1 MTVPR
6 QSPAHAAPGLRLML
20 CVLAATWASPAAA
33 RPDVWA
39 MVPANN
45 DGAGFAALFAHP
57 DQWSQ
62 VRSRIETLG
71 YADHWLATQFSD
83 AQLRAW
89 FPMIRAW
96 HLKLGLE
103 VGAIKVWGKT
113 ADRSFMLGRKNWDR
127 FIADGAVISAF
138 AMDEP
143 LRVTLRVLHESPDYA
158 VEETAKFVAM
168 VRRTYPGIQIGDIEG
183 YPGASD
189 DELLPFIDALQ
200 ARLRSMGVRGLDFF
214 RLDLDWMWFRTR
226 TARGAVGW
234 RGVRHMEEECHRRGI
249 PFSLIYWAADYPSL
263 ERQGMATDQS
273 WEEGVMY
280 EGREYADVGG
290 VPDQFVIQSWV
301 NAPAHTLPEDQA
313 GTFMRS
319 VLDFTGAFVEGRK

>member
-1 MTVPR
+1 MAARR
-6 QSPAHAAPGLRLML
+6 QSTAHAARCLGMVLLGLG
-20 CVLAATWASPAAA
+20 AAWAQPAAA
-33 RPDVWA
+33 RPAVWA

-57 DQWSQ
+57 DLWAQA
-62 VRSRIETLG
+62 RSRIDTLG
-71 YADHWLATQFSD
+71 YADHWLATQFTD
-83 AQLRAW
+83 AELRAW
-89 FPMIRAW
+89 FAMIRAW
-96 HLKLGLE
+96 HIKLGLE
-103 VGAIKVWGKT
+103 IGAIKVWGKT

-143 LRVTLRVLHESPDYA
+143 LRVTLRVLHQNQDYA

-168 VRRTYPGIQIGDIEG
+168 VRHTYPGIQIGDIEG
-183 YPGASD
+183 FPGASEN
-189 DELLPFIDALQ
+189 ELLPFIDALQ
-200 ARLRSMGVRGLDFF
+200 ARLRGMGVRGLDFL
-214 RLDLDWMWFRTR
+214 RLDVDWMWFRTR

-234 RGVRHMEEECHRRGI
+234 AGVRHMEEECHRRGL

-263 ERQGMATDQS
+263 ERQGMATDET
-273 WEEGVMY
+273 WEQGIMY
-280 EGREYADVGG
+280 EGRAYKDVGG

-301 NAPAHTLPEDQA
+301 NAPAETLPEDQA

-319 VLDFTGAFVEGRK
+319 VLDFTGAFVEGRE